1 MQSSPPY
8 WLQALAVKGQ
18 EHGHTGG
25 LFHKNS
31 HQHLPWVG
39 AMLHLQGAVPAL
51 REHEGCHGQ
60 ARNQVV
66 QLVLMGVT
74 QGGKIQNPPSPNTE
88 RSQEIKQKK
97 KKKKP
102 GALGRVSPYGTRLSF
117 AVG

>member
-1 MQSSPPY
+1 MQSNPPY

-74 QGGKIQNPPSPNTE
+74 QGGKLNVFHCSQVLCSVQHMVQFSIWSRELYLTSTE
-88 RSQEIKQKK
+88 
-97 KKKKP
+97 
-102 GALGRVSPYGTRLSF
+102 TRRTASS
-117 AVG
+117 